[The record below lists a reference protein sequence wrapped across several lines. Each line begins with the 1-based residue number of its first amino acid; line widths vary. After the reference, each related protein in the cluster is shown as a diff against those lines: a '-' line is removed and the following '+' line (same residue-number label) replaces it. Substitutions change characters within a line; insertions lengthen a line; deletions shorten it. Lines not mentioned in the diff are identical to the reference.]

1 MRQGANKRSRG
12 RNNGRNKP
20 HIPLR
25 MQTFDSSGPDVR
37 IRGNAWQVHERY
49 MNMAR
54 DAFQAGDRV
63 ASENFFQHA
72 DHYYRLI
79 NTNEDGSPR
88 HPQQGQQPPVPGGP
102 QPGMEGGPEMGN
114 DGPPHPG
121 MNPHSMN
128 PQGMQGGDQGPE
140 GGYDQ
145 QDRPRD
151 QQQDRRMN
159 GGDPNGGN
167 RGPRDQGRE
176 HQGREHQGREHQGR
190 EHQGRGRGGQDRGP
204 DRGQERGPDRGPERS
219 QERGPER
226 SQDRG
231 ERPPRDQSREG
242 LDRHLERHTNER
254 QDVRGEQRQAPD
266 RHSPD
271 RHSGDSEFVDEPR
284 RHPAAD

>member
-12 RNNGRNKP
+12 RNGRNKP

-54 DAFQAGDRV
+54 DAFQAGDRI

-79 NTNEDGSPR
+79 NLNEDGSPR
-88 HPQQGQQPPVPGGP
+88 HPQGQQGHPQGPGGP
-102 QPGMEGGPEMGN
+102 QPGMEGGPDMGH
-114 DGPPHPG
+114 DGPMNQQG
-121 MNPHSMN
+121 MN
-128 PQGMQGGDQGPE
+128 QGGDQGPD

-151 QQQDRRMN
+151 QQDRRMN
-159 GGDPNGGN
+159 GRNPNGGEHQGD
-167 RGPRDQGRE
+167 RGPRE
-176 HQGREHQGREHQGR
+176 HQGREHQGREHQGDRGPR
-190 EHQGRGRGGQDRGP
+190 EHQGRETQGRENQGRENQGRDNQGRGRGP
-204 DRGQERGPDRGPERS
+204 DRQ
-219 QERGPER
+219 
-226 SQDRG
+226 
-231 ERPPRDQSREG
+231 PRDQGREQ
-242 LDRHLERHTNER
+242 LDRHLERHAI
-254 QDVRGEQRQAPD
+254 DRQAPE
-266 RHSPD
+266 RHGND
-271 RHSGDSEFVDEPR
+271 AEMGEEPR

>member
-79 NTNEDGSPR
+79 NMNEDGSPR
-88 HPQQGQQPPVPGGP
+88 HPQHGQQPPAPGGP

-114 DGPPHPG
+114 DGPPQG
-121 MNPHSMN
+121 MNQH
-128 PQGMQGGDQGPE
+128 PQGMQGGDQGPD
-140 GGYDQ
+140 GGYD
-145 QDRPRD
+145 PRD

-159 GGDPNGGN
+159 GRNPNGG
-167 RGPRDQGRE
+167 DHQGGE

-190 EHQGRGRGGQDRGP
+190 EHQGGNRGPREHQAREHQGRGRGGQDRG
-204 DRGQERGPDRGPERS
+204 
-219 QERGPER
+219 QERGPE
-226 SQDRG
+226 RG

-242 LDRHLERHTNER
+242 LDRHLERHTNDR
-254 QDVRGEQRQAPD
+254 QDARGDQRQAA
-266 RHSPD
+266 D
-271 RHSGDSEFVDEPR
+271 RHSGEAEFADEPR